1 MSVDIRGPP
10 RFVQNAV
17 SAAIREMVD
26 IQLGKPSDFSGTFE
40 LVQSSNFIDMKWS
53 EMRYDLDKYS
63 DRSKI

>member
-17 SAAIREMVD
+17 PVAIREMVD

-40 LVQSSNFIDMKWS
+40 LVQSSNFNKY
-53 EMRYDLDKYS
+53 EMIWNEIWYW
-63 DRSKI
+63 

>member
-17 SAAIREMVD
+17 PVAIREMVD

-40 LVQSSNFIDMKWS
+40 LV
-53 EMRYDLDKYS
+53 
-63 DRSKI
+63 